1 MSIVSGPGSISALN
15 TRLRFSFFFIETLS
29 ITGQK
34 NGSVFKMAA
43 TVHERDN

>member
-1 MSIVSGPGSISALN
+1 MSVVSGPGSISG
-15 TRLRFSFFFIETLS
+15 LRFSFFLIETLT